1 MGGWSDIFFL
11 SGGEDFQA
19 GAVLTVDKPL
29 GWTSFDV
36 VNKVRGALRGRCG
49 KIKVGHAGT
58 LDPLATGLMILC
70 MGRATR
76 EIERYMGQ
84 EKEYVAGVTFGHTT
98 PSYDLESAF
107 DGEYDYAGV
116 DRALVEEMAR
126 GFVGEIEQR
135 PPAFSA
141 VRVDGKRAYK
151 LARRGGEVE
160 MPGRQ
165 VWVKEL
171 EVTGVEMPLVGL
183 RVVCGKGTYIRS
195 LAHDLGRAC
204 GSGAHLSSLRRTRV
218 GEFHVEKAFR
228 VDELV
233 LLLEEK
239 RVE

>member
-1 MGGWSDIFFL
+1 MGEWSDIRFL
-11 SGGEDFQA
+11 TEEEDFRA
-19 GAVLTVDKPL
+19 GAVLAVDKPS

-58 LDPLATGLMILC
+58 LDPLATGLMIVC
-70 MGRATR
+70 TGRATR

-84 EKEYVAGVTFGHTT
+84 EKQYVAGVTFGYTT
-98 PSYDLESAF
+98 PSYDLESTF
-107 DGEYDYAGV
+107 DGEYDYAGI
-116 DRALVEEMAR
+116 DRARVEEAAR

-141 VRVDGKRAYK
+141 VRVEGTRAYK

-160 MPGRQ
+160 MPARR

-171 EVTGVEMPLVGL
+171 EVTRVEMPLVEL
-183 RVVCGKGTYIRS
+183 RVTCGKGTYIRS

-218 GEFHVEKAFR
+218 GDFRVEDAFR
-228 VDELV
+228 VDELA
-233 LLLEEK
+233 LLLEQK